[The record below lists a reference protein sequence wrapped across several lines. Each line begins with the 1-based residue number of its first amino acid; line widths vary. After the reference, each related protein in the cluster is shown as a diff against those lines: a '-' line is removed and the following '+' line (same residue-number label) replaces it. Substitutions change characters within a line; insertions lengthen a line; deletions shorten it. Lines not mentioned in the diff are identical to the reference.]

1 MIPMPGYHHPRG
13 TLVVRVELNTC
24 QKEERPELQL
34 TVQSAQPICPT
45 QRVDGVPRHM
55 QSILVIGTWTRDDW
69 GSEAVMNVV
78 INDPHSHAGLGE
90 DNVFTWQHRKSDVP
104 KGETR
109 TD

>member
-1 MIPMPGYHHPRG
+1 MPGYHHPRG

-24 QKEERPELQL
+24 QKEERPEREL
-34 TVQSAQPICPT
+34 TVQRAQPICPA
-45 QRVDGVPRHM
+45 QRADGVPRRM
-55 QSILVIGTWTRDDW
+55 QSVPVTGTRRRDGW

-78 INDPHSHAGLGE
+78 ISDPHLHAGLGE
-90 DNVFTWQHRKSDVP
+90 DNVFTWQHQKSDVP